1 MIEVKNLTK
10 KYGTKTVL
18 DDISFSFGP
27 GEIIGLFGANG
38 VGKTTLIKS
47 ILQLIKYSGSITLD
61 GEKITCK
68 NIARLSFATCE
79 HSFFPVLTAKE
90 HKDFYKDYF
99 PNFRE
104 KRFDGLMEFFNIPQ
118 NKKLKHLSQ
127 GQQNQVEVILALS
140 QGADYILLDEP
151 FVGND
156 IFNREDFYKVLM
168 GILEPN
174 ETILLSTHLIEEVSN
189 FVERTLV
196 LNNGKIV
203 ADVDAATLEEENIT
217 LLDYIKKT
225 LSYES
230 DRVVKALSQ
239 ITGDEE

>member
-38 VGKTTLIKS
+38 VGKTTLMKS

-61 GEKITCK
+61 GEKISYK
-68 NIARLSFATCE
+68 NIAHLSFATCE
-79 HSFFPVLTAKE
+79 HSFFPMLTAQE

-99 PNFRE
+99 PTFKE
-104 KRFDGLMEFFNIPQ
+104 KRFDGLMEFFSIPK
-118 NKKLKHLSQ
+118 NKKIGNLSQ

-140 QGADYILLDEP
+140 QGADYILMDEP

-189 FVERTLV
+189 FVGRTLV